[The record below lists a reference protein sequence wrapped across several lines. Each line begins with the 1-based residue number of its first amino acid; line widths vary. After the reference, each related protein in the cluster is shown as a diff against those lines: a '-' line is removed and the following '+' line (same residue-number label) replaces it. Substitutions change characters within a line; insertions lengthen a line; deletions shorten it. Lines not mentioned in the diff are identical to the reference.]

1 LSRHRKI
8 QFSRS
13 LGGRSRAVA
22 LIAAGAFTVA
32 TAATA
37 AAATWPGGP
46 GQPGGPAAGRAH
58 EADAGALLTVTGQ
71 HLQTGALQMRAFD
84 QSTADQALQAWKVRD
99 VAAEVSAARWQAAR
113 TQAARKL
120 AARQLQTAPSA
131 LNTATAPPSSAASA
145 SASAQ
150 PASSATASVASGS
163 PQQIARAMLASFGW
177 SSSQFSCLDPLWAH
191 ESGWSVTAYNAG
203 SGAYGIPQALPGS
216 RMASAGPNWQT
227 NAATQIRWGLEYIKG
242 TYGSPCGAWD
252 HEQATGWY

>member
-1 LSRHRKI
+1 MG
-8 QFSRS
+8 SRS
-13 LGGRSRAVA
+13 KAVV
-22 LIAAGAFTVA
+22 LIVAGAFTVA

-46 GQPGGPAAGRAH
+46 GGPGQPRGLTAGRAH

-71 HLQTGALQMRAFD
+71 HFRQEALQMRASG
-84 QSTADQALQAWKVRD
+84 QRTANQAAQADQIRG
-99 VAAEVSAARWQAAR
+99 SAAGLSAAHWQAAR
-113 TQAARKL
+113 PQVARKL
-120 AARQLQTAPSA
+120 AARQGQTTPSA
-131 LNTATAPPSSAASA
+131 ASPATAPPSASAA
-145 SASAQ
+145 ASAQ
-150 PASSATASVASGS
+150 PAPSAAGSVASGS

-242 TYGSPCGAWD
+242 TYGSPCAAWD